1 MNKWALRIA
10 GMLLILALI
19 LVLMQMQRTLVRMT
33 QERGVTTT
41 T

>member
-1 MNKWALRIA
+1 MNKWAIRIA
-10 GMLLILALI
+10 GIFLILALI
-19 LVLMQMQRTLVRMT
+19 LVLMQMQRTLIRLQ